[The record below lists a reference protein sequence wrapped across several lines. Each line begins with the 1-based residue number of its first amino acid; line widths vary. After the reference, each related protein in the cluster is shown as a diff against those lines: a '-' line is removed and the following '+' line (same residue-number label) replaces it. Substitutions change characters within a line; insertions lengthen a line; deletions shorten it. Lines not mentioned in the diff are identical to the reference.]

1 LRYLALLLIF
11 GFVQTQIPFIP
22 LIPKASLRSVTGYQF
37 LEKVQTQTNNL
48 LQSTVPQV
56 TNGTV

>member
-1 LRYLALLLIF
+1 MLRYLALLLIF

-22 LIPKASLRSVTGYQF
+22 KASLRSATGYQF